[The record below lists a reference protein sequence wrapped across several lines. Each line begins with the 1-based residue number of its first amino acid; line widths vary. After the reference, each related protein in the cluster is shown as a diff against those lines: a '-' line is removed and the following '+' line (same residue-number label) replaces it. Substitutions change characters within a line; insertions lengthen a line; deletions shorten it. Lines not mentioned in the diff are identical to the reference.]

1 MNVWMIVKAIIYILL
16 APVIGGL
23 MSGLDR
29 VFAARMQGRQGPPV
43 VQPFFDV
50 NKLLHKQT
58 TVVNSIQ
65 VLFVTVYLIF
75 TIFTGTLFF
84 AGGDMLLV
92 FFALSM
98 SEVMLVLAAFSTNGP
113 YSIMGA
119 QRELLQMMCYEPMT
133 LLVAIGFYYANGSFM
148 VNDLM
153 KAQIPAIAQIPGFFI
168 GFVFILIIKLR
179 KSPFDLS
186 TSHHMHQEM
195 VKGLTTDLSGNNLA
209 FVEIAEWYDTILM
222 MGIVGMFFITTN
234 PVSRIWAILAI
245 IVVFFLETLIDN
257 IFPRV
262 KYITML
268 KVTWAVILIFA
279 GTNLLILNVLYPVI
293 K

>member
-1 MNVWMIVKAIIYILL
+1 M
-16 APVIGGL
+16 
-23 MSGLDR
+23 
-29 VFAARMQGRQGPPV
+29 
-43 VQPFFDV
+43 
-50 NKLLHKQT
+50 
-58 TVVNSIQ
+58 TV
-65 VLFVTVYLIF
+65 
-75 TIFTGTLFF
+75 FTGCLFF

-98 SEVMLVLAAFSTNGP
+98 SEVLMVMAAFSTNGP

-133 LLVAIGFYYANGSFM
+133 LLVAIGFYYAQGSFM
-148 VNDLM
+148 VSDLV
-153 KAQIPAIAQIPGFFI
+153 KADAPAIIQLPGFFI

-195 VKGLTTDLSGNNLA
+195 VKGLTTDLSGSNLA
-209 FVEIAEWYDTILM
+209 LVEIAEWYDTILM
-222 MGIVGMFFITTN
+222 MGIVGMFFITAN
-234 PVSRIWAILAI
+234 PISRVWAIIAI
-245 IVVFFLETLIDN
+245 IVVFFIETLIDN

-268 KVTWAVILIFA
+268 KVTWAVILVFA
-279 GTNLLILNVLYPVI
+279 GTNLLILNVL

>member
-1 MNVWMIVKAIIYILL
+1 MTVIMIVRALLYILL
-16 APVIGGL
+16 APFLGAL
-23 MSGLDR
+23 LSGIDR
-29 VFAARMQGRQGPPV
+29 VFSARMQGRVGPPII
-43 VQPFFDV
+43 QPLYDV

-148 VNDLM
+148 VNDL
-153 KAQIPAIAQIPGFFI
+153 IRTELPAIAQIPGFFI

-195 VKGLTTDLSGNNLA
+195 VKGLTTDLSGQNLA
-209 FVEIAEWYDTILM
+209 LVEIAEWYDTVLM
-222 MGIVGMFFITTN
+222 MGIVGMFFVTSN
-234 PVSRIWAILAI
+234 PISYLWAVIACA
-245 IVVFFLETLIDN
+245 VVFFLETLIDN
-257 IFPRV
+257 LFPRV
-262 KYITML
+262 KYKTML
-268 KVTWAVILIFA
+268 IVTWSVILVFA
-279 GTNLLILNVLYPVI
+279 GTNLLILNVL

>member
-1 MNVWMIVKAIIYILL
+1 MTIEMIVKALLYIVL
-16 APVIGGL
+16 APLIGGL
-23 MSGLDR
+23 LAGVDR
-29 VFAARMQGRQGPPV
+29 VFSARMQGRQGPPV
-43 VQPFFDV
+43 FQPFYDV

-65 VLFVTVYLIF
+65 VLFVSVYLIF
-75 TIFTGTLFF
+75 TVFTGTLFF

-148 VNDLM
+148 VNDLIH
-153 KAQIPAIAQIPGFFI
+153 AEIPAIVQIPGFFI

-195 VKGLTTDLSGNNLA
+195 VKGLTTDLSGGNLA
-209 FVEIAEWYDTILM
+209 LVEIAEWYDLVLM
-222 MGIVGMFFITTN
+222 MGIVGMFFITEN
-234 PVSRIWAILAI
+234 PISRVWAIIAI
-245 IVVFFLETLIDN
+245 AVVFFCETLIDN
-257 IFPRV
+257 LFPRV
-262 KYITML
+262 KYKTML
-268 KVTWAVILIFA
+268 IVTWSVILIFA
-279 GTNLLILNVLYPVI
+279 GTNLLILNVL

>member
-1 MNVWMIVKAIIYILL
+1 MTVAMIVRALLYILL
-16 APVIGGL
+16 APFIGAL
-23 MSGLDR
+23 LSGLDR
-29 VFAARMQGRQGPPV
+29 VFSARMQGRVGPPLI
-43 VQPFFDV
+43 QPLYDV
-50 NKLLHKQT
+50 NKLLNKQT

-65 VLFVTVYLIF
+65 VLFVTVYLVF

-153 KAQIPAIAQIPGFFI
+153 KAELPAIAQIPGFFI
-168 GFVFILIIKLR
+168 GFAFILIIKLR

-195 VKGLTTDLSGNNLA
+195 VKGLTTDLSGHNLA
-209 FVEIAEWYDTILM
+209 LVEIAEWYDTVLM
-222 MGIVGMFFITTN
+222 MGIVGMFFVTSN
-234 PVSRIWAILAI
+234 PISYLWAVIACA
-245 IVVFFLETLIDN
+245 VVFFLETLIDN
-257 IFPRV
+257 LFPRV
-262 KYITML
+262 KYKTML
-268 KVTWAVILIFA
+268 IVTWSVILVFA
-279 GTNLLILNVLYPVI
+279 GTNLLILNVL

>member
-1 MNVWMIVKAIIYILL
+1 MNSYMIVKALIYILL
-16 APVIGGL
+16 APFIGGL
-23 MSGLDR
+23 LSGIDR
-29 VFAARMQGRQGPPV
+29 IFSARMQGRQGPPLF
-43 VQPFFDV
+43 QPFYDV
-50 NKLLHKQT
+50 FKLMSKQT

-65 VLFVTVYLIF
+65 VLFVVGYLIM
-75 TIFTGTLFF
+75 TIFTGCLFF

-98 SEVMLVLAAFSTNGP
+98 SEVLMVMAAFSTNGP

-133 LLVAIGFYYANGSFM
+133 LLVAIGFYYAQGSFM
-148 VNDLM
+148 VNDLI
-153 KAQIPAIAQIPGFFI
+153 KAQTPAIIQLPGFFI
-168 GFVFILIIKLR
+168 GFIFILIIKLR

-222 MGIVGMFFITTN
+222 MGIVGMFFITAN
-234 PVSRIWAILAI
+234 PISRVWALLAC

-268 KVTWAVILIFA
+268 KVTWAVILVFA
-279 GTNLLILNVLYPVI
+279 GTNLLILNVL

>member
-1 MNVWMIVKAIIYILL
+1 MDYMFIIKALAYLLL
-16 APVIGGL
+16 APFIGGL
-23 MSGLDR
+23 LSGTDR
-29 VFAARMQGRQGPPV
+29 LFAARMQGRQGPPI
-43 VQPFFDV
+43 VQPFYDV

-65 VLFVTVYLIF
+65 VLFVTGYLIM
-75 TIFTGTLFF
+75 TAFTGCLFF

-98 SEVMLVLAAFSTNGP
+98 SEVLMVMAAFSTNGP

-119 QRELLQMMCYEPMT
+119 QRELCQMMCYEPMT
-133 LLVAIGFYYANGSFM
+133 LLVAIGFYYAQGSFM
-148 VNDLM
+148 VNDLI
-153 KAQIPAIAQIPGFFI
+153 KATSPAIIQLPGFFI

-195 VKGLTTDLSGNNLA
+195 VKGLTTDLSGSNLA
-209 FVEIAEWYDTILM
+209 LVEIAEWYDTVLM
-222 MGIVGMFFITTN
+222 MGIVGMFFITAN
-234 PVSRIWAILAI
+234 PVSLIWAIIACV
-245 IVVFFLETLIDN
+245 VVFFLETLIDN

-268 KVTWAVILIFA
+268 KVTWAVILVFA
-279 GTNLLILNVLYPVI
+279 GTNLLILNVL

>member
-1 MNVWMIVKAIIYILL
+1 MTVSIIIKALLYVLL
-16 APVIGGL
+16 APFVGGL
-23 MSGLDR
+23 LSGIDR
-29 VFAARMQGRQGPPV
+29 VFSARMQGRQGPPV
-43 VQPFFDV
+43 FQPFYDV
-50 NKLLHKQT
+50 FKLMNKQT
-58 TVVNSIQ
+58 TVVNGIQ
-65 VLFVTVYLIF
+65 VLFVTAYLIF
-75 TIFTGTLFF
+75 TIFTGALFF

-98 SEVMLVLAAFSTNGP
+98 SEVMMVLAAFSTNGP

-148 VNDLM
+148 VNDLIH
-153 KAQIPAIAQIPGFFI
+153 ASVPAIVQIPGFFI

-195 VKGLTTDLSGNNLA
+195 VKGLTTDLSGGNLA
-209 FVEIAEWYDTILM
+209 RVEIAEWYDTVLM
-222 MGIVGMFFITTN
+222 MGIVGMFFITNN
-234 PVSRIWAILAI
+234 PISILWAVIACS
-245 IVVFFLETLIDN
+245 VVFFLETLIDN
-257 IFPRV
+257 LFPRV

-268 KVTWAVILIFA
+268 KVTWAVILVFA
-279 GTNLLILNVLYPVI
+279 GTNLLILNVL

>member
-1 MNVWMIVKAIIYILL
+1 MNYSFLIRVLIYLIM
-16 APVIGGL
+16 APVLGCL
-23 MSGLDR
+23 FSGTDR
-29 VFAARMQGRQGPPV
+29 LIAARMQGRQGPPI
-43 VQPFFDV
+43 VQPFYDV
-50 NKLLHKQT
+50 YKLLHKQT

-65 VLFVTVYLIF
+65 VLFVGGYFIMTV
-75 TIFTGTLFF
+75 FTGCLFF
-84 AGGDMLLV
+84 GGGDMLLV

-98 SEVMLVLAAFSTNGP
+98 AEVLMVMAAYSTNGP

-133 LLVAIGFYYANGSFM
+133 LLVAIGFYYAQGSFM
-148 VNDLM
+148 VSDLLLAD
-153 KAQIPAIAQIPGFFI
+153 KPAILQIPGFFI

-195 VKGLTTDLSGNNLA
+195 VKGLTTDLTGSNLA
-209 FVEIAEWYDTILM
+209 LVEIAEWYDTILM
-222 MGIVGMFFITTN
+222 LGIVGLFFVTKN
-234 PVSRIWAILAI
+234 PISIVWSILAI
-245 IVVFFLETLIDN
+245 VLVFFLETLIDN

-268 KVTWAVILIFA
+268 KVTWTVILVFA
-279 GTNLLILNVLYPVI
+279 GTNLLILDVL

>member
-1 MNVWMIVKAIIYILL
+1 MDLTFLFKALAYLLL
-16 APVIGGL
+16 APFIGGL
-23 MSGLDR
+23 LSGTDR
-29 VFAARMQGRQGPPV
+29 LFAARMQGRQGPPI
-43 VQPFFDV
+43 VQPFYDV

-65 VLFVTVYLIF
+65 VLFVTGYLIM
-75 TIFTGTLFF
+75 TAFTGCLFF

-98 SEVMLVLAAFSTNGP
+98 SEVLMVMAAFSTNGP

-133 LLVAIGFYYANGSFM
+133 LLVAIGFYYAQGSFM
-148 VNDLM
+148 VNDLV
-153 KAQIPAIAQIPGFFI
+153 KAQTPAIIQLPGFFI

-195 VKGLTTDLSGNNLA
+195 VKGLTTDLSGSNLA
-209 FVEIAEWYDTILM
+209 FVEIAEWYDTVLM
-222 MGIVGMFFITTN
+222 MGIVAMFFITSN
-234 PVSRIWAILAI
+234 PMSILGAILAC

-268 KVTWAVILIFA
+268 KVTWAVILVFA
-279 GTNLLILNVLYPVI
+279 GTNLLILNVL

>member
-1 MNVWMIVKAIIYILL
+1 MSMIILKAVLYIIL
-16 APVIGGL
+16 APLIGGL
-23 MSGLDR
+23 LSGVDR
-29 VFAARMQGRQGPPV
+29 VISARMQGRQGPPV
-43 VQPFFDV
+43 FQPFYDV
-50 NKLLHKQT
+50 YKLLNKQT

-65 VLFVTVYLIF
+65 VLFVTGYLIM

-98 SEVMLVLAAFSTNGP
+98 AEVVMVMAAFSTNGP

-148 VNDLM
+148 VNDLIQ
-153 KAQIPAIAQIPGFFI
+153 ASVPAIVQIPGFFI

-209 FVEIAEWYDTILM
+209 FVEIAEWYDTVLM
-222 MGIVGMFFITTN
+222 MGIVGMFFLTAN
-234 PVSRIWAILAI
+234 PISRVWALIACA
-245 IVVFFLETLIDN
+245 VVFFLETLIDN
-257 IFPRV
+257 LFPRV

-268 KVTWAVILIFA
+268 KVTWSVILVFA
-279 GTNLLILNVLYPVI
+279 GTNLLILNVL

>member
-1 MNVWMIVKAIIYILL
+1 MEITFIIRALIYILC
-16 APVIGGL
+16 APLIGGL
-23 MSGLDR
+23 LAGTDR
-29 VFAARMQGRQGPPV
+29 LFAARMQGRQGPPI
-43 VQPFFDV
+43 VQPFYDV
-50 NKLLHKQT
+50 FKLLSKQT

-65 VLFVTVYLIF
+65 ILFVTGYLVM
-75 TIFTGTLFF
+75 TVFTGALFF
-84 AGGDMLLV
+84 GGGDMLLV

-98 SEVMLVLAAFSTNGP
+98 SEVLMVMAAFSTNGP

-133 LLVAIGFYYANGSFM
+133 LLVAIGFYYAQGSFM
-148 VNDLM
+148 VADLVH
-153 KAQIPAIAQIPGFFI
+153 ADSPAILQLPGFFI

-195 VKGLTTDLSGNNLA
+195 VKGLTTDLSGSNLG
-209 FVEIAEWYDTILM
+209 FVEIAEWYDTVLM
-222 MGIVGMFFITTN
+222 MGIVGMFFITADPISN
-234 PVSRIWAILAI
+234 LWALIACA
-245 IVVFFLETLIDN
+245 VVFFLETLIDN

-262 KYITML
+262 KYIVML
-268 KVTWAVILIFA
+268 KVTWAVILVFA
-279 GTNLLILNVLYPVI
+279 GTNLLILNVL

>member
-1 MNVWMIVKAIIYILL
+1 MTVTMIVRALLYILL
-16 APVIGGL
+16 APFIGAL
-23 MSGLDR
+23 LSGLDR
-29 VFAARMQGRQGPPV
+29 VFSARMQGRVGPPLI
-43 VQPFFDV
+43 QPLYDV
-50 NKLLHKQT
+50 NKLLNKQT

-65 VLFVTVYLIF
+65 VLFVTVYLVF

-148 VNDLM
+148 VNDLIH
-153 KAQIPAIAQIPGFFI
+153 ASVPAIVQIPGFFI

-195 VKGLTTDLSGNNLA
+195 VKGLTTDLSGGNLA
-209 FVEIAEWYDTILM
+209 RVEIAEWYDTVLM
-222 MGIVGMFFITTN
+222 MGIVGMFFITNN
-234 PVSRIWAILAI
+234 PISILWAVIACS
-245 IVVFFLETLIDN
+245 VVFFLETLIDN
-257 IFPRV
+257 LFPRV
-262 KYITML
+262 
-268 KVTWAVILIFA
+268 
-279 GTNLLILNVLYPVI
+279 
-293 K
+293 

>member
-1 MNVWMIVKAIIYILL
+1 MTVNMILKALFYIIC
-16 APVIGGL
+16 APLIGGTL
-23 MSGLDR
+23 SGLDR
-29 VFAARMQGRQGPPV
+29 VISARMQGRQGPPIF
-43 VQPFFDV
+43 QPFYDV
-50 NKLLHKQT
+50 YKLLNKQT

-65 VLFVTVYLIF
+65 VLFVTGYLIM
-75 TIFTGTLFF
+75 TIFTGALFF

-98 SEVMLVLAAFSTNGP
+98 SEVVMVMAAFSTNGP
-113 YSIMGA
+113 YSTMGA
-119 QRELLQMMCYEPMT
+119 QRELFQMMCYEPMT

-148 VNDLM
+148 VDDLIH
-153 KAQIPAIAQIPGFFI
+153 AQIPAIAQIPGFFI

-209 FVEIAEWYDTILM
+209 FVEIAEWYDLVLM
-222 MGIVGMFFITTN
+222 MGIVGMFFITAN
-234 PVSRIWAILAI
+234 PISRLWAILAI
-245 IVVFFLETLIDN
+245 AIVFFLETLVDN
-257 IFPRV
+257 LFPRV
-262 KYITML
+262 KYMTML
-268 KVTWAVILIFA
+268 KVTWSVILIFA
-279 GTNLLILNVLYPVI
+279 GTNLLILDVI

>member
-1 MNVWMIVKAIIYILL
+1 MTLGMFIKALIYILL
-16 APVIGGL
+16 APLIGGTL
-23 MSGLDR
+23 AGLDR
-29 VFAARMQGRQGPPV
+29 IISARMQGRQGPPLF
-43 VQPFFDV
+43 QPFYDV
-50 NKLLHKQT
+50 FKLLNKQT

-65 VLFVTVYLIF
+65 VLFVTGYLIM
-75 TIFTGTLFF
+75 TIFTGALFF

-98 SEVMLVLAAFSTNGP
+98 SEVVMVMAAFSTNGP

-148 VNDLM
+148 VDDLIQA
-153 KAQIPAIAQIPGFFI
+153 KVPAIAQIPGFFI

-209 FVEIAEWYDTILM
+209 FVEIAEWYDLVLM
-222 MGIVGMFFITTN
+222 MGIVGMFFITAN
-234 PVSRIWAILAI
+234 PISRLWAILACS
-245 IVVFFLETLIDN
+245 VVFFLETLIDN
-257 IFPRV
+257 LFPRV

-268 KVTWAVILIFA
+268 KVTWSVILIFA
-279 GTNLLILNVLYPVI
+279 GTNLLILNVL

>member
-1 MNVWMIVKAIIYILL
+1 MEINFIIKALLYLVL

-23 MSGLDR
+23 LSGTDR
-29 VFAARMQGRQGPPV
+29 LFSARMQGRQGPPI
-43 VQPFFDV
+43 VQPFYDV

-65 VLFVTVYLIF
+65 VLFVTGYLIM
-75 TIFTGTLFF
+75 TIFTGCLFF
-84 AGGDMLLV
+84 GGGDMLLV

-98 SEVMLVLAAFSTNGP
+98 SEVLMVMAAFSTNGP

-133 LLVAIGFYYANGSFM
+133 LLVAIGFYYAQKSFM
-148 VNDLM
+148 VNDLVQ
-153 KAQIPAIAQIPGFFI
+153 AASPAIVKLPGFFI

-195 VKGLTTDLSGNNLA
+195 VKGLTTDLSGSNLA
-209 FVEIAEWYDTILM
+209 FVEIAEWYDTVLM
-222 MGIVGMFFITTN
+222 MGIVGMFFITAN
-234 PVSRIWAILAI
+234 PISRLWAIIAI
-245 IVVFFLETLIDN
+245 VCVFFLITLVDN
-257 IFPRV
+257 VFPRV

-268 KVTWAVILIFA
+268 KVTWAVILVFA
-279 GTNLLILNVLYPVI
+279 GTNLLILNVL

>member
-1 MNVWMIVKAIIYILL
+1 MEINYIIKAVLYLIL
-16 APVIGGL
+16 APLIGGL
-23 MSGLDR
+23 LSGTDR
-29 VFAARMQGRQGPPV
+29 LFAARMQGRQGPPII
-43 VQPFFDV
+43 QPFYDV

-65 VLFVTVYLIF
+65 VLFVTGYLIM
-75 TIFTGTLFF
+75 TVFTGCLFF

-98 SEVMLVLAAFSTNGP
+98 SEVLMVMAAFSTNGP

-133 LLVAIGFYYANGSFM
+133 LLVAIGFYYAQGSFM
-148 VNDLM
+148 VNDLV
-153 KAQIPAIAQIPGFFI
+153 KASSPAILQIPGFFI

-209 FVEIAEWYDTILM
+209 FVEIAEWYDIVLM
-222 MGIVGMFFITTN
+222 MGIVGMFFLTAN
-234 PVSRIWAILAI
+234 PISRVWALIACA
-245 IVVFFLETLIDN
+245 VVFFLETLIDN
-257 IFPRV
+257 LFPRV

-268 KVTWAVILIFA
+268 KVTWSVILVFA
-279 GTNLLILNVLYPVI
+279 GTNLLILNVL

>member
-1 MNVWMIVKAIIYILL
+1 MNIYMIIRVLLYILL
-16 APVIGGL
+16 APVLGGL
-23 MSGLDR
+23 LSGIDR
-29 VFAARMQGRQGPPV
+29 VFSARMQGRQGPPLF
-43 VQPFFDV
+43 QPFYDV
-50 NKLLHKQT
+50 SKLMSKQT

-65 VLFVTVYLIF
+65 VLFVTSYLVF
-75 TIFTGTLFF
+75 TIFTGALFF

-98 SEVMLVLAAFSTNGP
+98 SEVVMVLAAFSTNGP

-148 VNDLM
+148 VSEL
-153 KAQIPAIAQIPGFFI
+153 ARAEVPAIAQIPGFFI
-168 GFVFILIIKLR
+168 GFVFILLIKLR

-195 VKGLTTDLSGNNLA
+195 VKGLTTDLSGGNLA
-209 FVEIAEWYDTILM
+209 LVEIAEWYDVVLM
-222 MGIVGMFFITTN
+222 MGIVGMFFITSA
-234 PVSRIWAILAI
+234 PISILWAVIACS
-245 IVVFFLETLIDN
+245 VVFFLETLVDN
-257 IFPRV
+257 LFPRV
-262 KYITML
+262 KYLTML
-268 KVTWAVILIFA
+268 KVSWSVILVFA
-279 GTNLLILNVLYPVI
+279 GTNLLILNVL

>member
-1 MNVWMIVKAIIYILL
+1 MTAWMIVKALIYILL
-16 APVIGGL
+16 APLIGGIL
-23 MSGLDR
+23 SGLDR
-29 VFAARMQGRQGPPV
+29 VFSARMQGRQGPPV
-43 VQPFFDV
+43 FQPFYDV

-148 VNDLM
+148 VDDLIRT
-153 KAQIPAIAQIPGFFI
+153 QVPAIVQIPGFFI

-195 VKGLTTDLSGNNLA
+195 VKGLTTDLSGSNLA
-209 FVEIAEWYDTILM
+209 LVEIAEWYDVVLM
-222 MGIVGMFFITTN
+222 LGIVGMFFITAN
-234 PVSRIWAILAI
+234 PISRICAI
-245 IVVFFLETLIDN
+245 IACAVVFFLCTLIDN
-257 IFPRV
+257 LFPRV
-262 KYITML
+262 KYKTML
-268 KVTWAVILIFA
+268 IVTWSVILVFA
-279 GTNLLILNVLYPVI
+279 GTNLLILNVL

>member
-1 MNVWMIVKAIIYILL
+1 MYKWMIIKALLYILL

-29 VFAARMQGRQGPPV
+29 VFSARMQGRQGPPV

-75 TIFTGTLFF
+75 TIFTGALFF

-148 VNDLM
+148 VDELIT
-153 KAQIPAIAQIPGFFI
+153 KPIPAIVQIPGFFI

-195 VKGLTTDLSGNNLA
+195 VKGLTTDLSGSNLA
-209 FVEIAEWYDTILM
+209 LVEIAEWYDTVLM
-222 MGIVGMFFITTN
+222 LGIVGLFFINNN
-234 PVSRIWAILAI
+234 PISRLWAIIAVA
-245 IVVFFLETLIDN
+245 VVFFLETLIDN
-257 IFPRV
+257 LFPRV
-262 KYITML
+262 KYKTML
-268 KVTWAVILIFA
+268 IVTWSVILVFA
-279 GTNLLILNVLYPVI
+279 GTNLLILNVL

>member
-1 MNVWMIVKAIIYILL
+1 MTVNIIVKAVLYILL
-16 APVIGGL
+16 APLIGGL
-23 MSGLDR
+23 LSGTDR
-29 VFAARMQGRQGPPV
+29 LFTARMQGRQGPPI
-43 VQPFFDV
+43 VQPFYDV
-50 NKLLHKQT
+50 FKLLNKQT

-65 VLFVTVYLIF
+65 VLFVTGYLIM
-75 TIFTGTLFF
+75 TVFTGALFF

-98 SEVMLVLAAFSTNGP
+98 SEVMMVMAAFSTNGP

-133 LLVAIGFYYANGSFM
+133 LLVAIGFYYAHGSFM
-148 VNDLM
+148 VNDLIN
-153 KAQIPAIAQIPGFFI
+153 AQSPAIIQLPGFFI

-195 VKGLTTDLSGNNLA
+195 VKGLTTDLSGGNLA
-209 FVEIAEWYDTILM
+209 LVEIAEWYDTVLM
-222 MGIVGMFFITTN
+222 MGIVGMFFITAD
-234 PVSRIWAILAI
+234 PISRVWAVLAC

-257 IFPRV
+257 LFPRV

-268 KVTWAVILIFA
+268 KVTWTVILVFA
-279 GTNLLILNVLYPVI
+279 GTNLLILNVL

>member
-1 MNVWMIVKAIIYILL
+1 MTLEMFIKALIYILL
-16 APVIGGL
+16 APLIGGTL
-23 MSGLDR
+23 AGLDR
-29 VFAARMQGRQGPPV
+29 IISARMQGRQGPPLF
-43 VQPFFDV
+43 QPFYDV
-50 NKLLHKQT
+50 FKLLNKQT

-65 VLFVTVYLIF
+65 VLFVTGYLIM
-75 TIFTGTLFF
+75 TIFTGALFF

-98 SEVMLVLAAFSTNGP
+98 SEVVMVMAAFSTNGP

-148 VNDLM
+148 VDDLIQA
-153 KAQIPAIAQIPGFFI
+153 KIPAIAQIPGFFI

-209 FVEIAEWYDTILM
+209 FVEIAEWYDLVLM
-222 MGIVGMFFITTN
+222 MGIVGMFFITAN
-234 PVSRIWAILAI
+234 PISRLWAILACA
-245 IVVFFLETLIDN
+245 VVFFLETLIDN
-257 IFPRV
+257 LFPRV

-268 KVTWAVILIFA
+268 KVTWSVILIFA
-279 GTNLLILNVLYPVI
+279 GTNLLILNVL

>member
-1 MNVWMIVKAIIYILL
+1 MIILKAVLYIIL
-16 APVIGGL
+16 APLIGGL
-23 MSGLDR
+23 LSGIDR
-29 VFAARMQGRQGPPV
+29 VIYARMQGRQGPPV
-43 VQPFFDV
+43 FQPFYDV
-50 NKLLHKQT
+50 YKLLNKQT

-65 VLFVTVYLIF
+65 VLFVTGYLIM

-98 SEVMLVLAAFSTNGP
+98 AEVVMVMAAFSTNGP

-148 VNDLM
+148 VNDLIQA
-153 KAQIPAIAQIPGFFI
+153 KVPAIVQIPGFFI

-209 FVEIAEWYDTILM
+209 FVEIAEWYDTVLM
-222 MGIVGMFFITTN
+222 MGIVGMFFLTAN
-234 PVSRIWAILAI
+234 PISRVWALIACA
-245 IVVFFLETLIDN
+245 VVFFLETLIDN
-257 IFPRV
+257 LFPRV

-268 KVTWAVILIFA
+268 KVTWSVILVFA
-279 GTNLLILNVLYPVI
+279 GTNLLILNVL

>member
-1 MNVWMIVKAIIYILL
+1 MEINFIIKAVLYLIL
-16 APVIGGL
+16 APLIGGL
-23 MSGLDR
+23 LSGTDR
-29 VFAARMQGRQGPPV
+29 LFAARMQGRQGPPI
-43 VQPFFDV
+43 VQPFYDV
-50 NKLLHKQT
+50 YKLLHKQT

-65 VLFVTVYLIF
+65 VLFVTGYLIM
-75 TIFTGTLFF
+75 TVFTGCLFF

-98 SEVMLVLAAFSTNGP
+98 SEVLMVMAAFSTNGP

-133 LLVAIGFYYANGSFM
+133 LLVAIGFYYAQGSFM
-148 VNDLM
+148 VNDLV
-153 KAQIPAIAQIPGFFI
+153 KASTPAIIQIPGFFI

-195 VKGLTTDLSGNNLA
+195 VKGLTTDLSGSNLA
-209 FVEIAEWYDTILM
+209 FVEIAEWYDTVLM
-222 MGIVGMFFITTN
+222 MGIVGMFFITQS
-234 PVSRIWAILAI
+234 PISRIWAIIACA
-245 IVVFFLETLIDN
+245 VVFFLETLIDN
-257 IFPRV
+257 VFPRV

-268 KVTWAVILIFA
+268 KVTWAVILVFA
-279 GTNLLILNVLYPVI
+279 GTNLLILNVI

>member
-1 MNVWMIVKAIIYILL
+1 MDVMIFVKALLYIVL
-16 APVIGGL
+16 APFIGGTL
-23 MSGLDR
+23 AGLDR
-29 VFAARMQGRQGPPV
+29 VFTARMQGRQGPPLF
-43 VQPFFDV
+43 QPFYDV
-50 NKLLHKQT
+50 FKLLNKQT

-65 VLFVTVYLIF
+65 VLFVTGYLIM
-75 TIFTGTLFF
+75 TIFTGALFF

-98 SEVMLVLAAFSTNGP
+98 SEVMMVMAAFSTNGP

-148 VNDLM
+148 VNDLIHAEM
-153 KAQIPAIAQIPGFFI
+153 PAIVQIPGFFI

-195 VKGLTTDLSGNNLA
+195 VKGLTTDLSGGNLA
-209 FVEIAEWYDTILM
+209 LTEIAEWYDLVLM
-222 MGIVGMFFITTN
+222 MGIVGMFFITEN
-234 PVSRIWAILAI
+234 PISRVWAIIA
-245 IVVFFLETLIDN
+245 VSCVFFIETLIDN
-257 IFPRV
+257 LFPRV

-268 KVTWAVILIFA
+268 KVTWSVILIFA
-279 GTNLLILNVLYPVI
+279 GTNLLILNVL